1 MTKIIKDSYEDF
13 MKKADQSWKKIF
25 SRKGTL
31 GRIILHGNGGRG
43 YRNFFENF
51 RSDVNK
57 KIKSG
62 VVTFGSSTP
71 QNRSRKNVRT
81 VRRSLMKKAT

>member
-1 MTKIIKDSYEDF
+1 MTKIIKDSYENF
-13 MKKADQSWKKIF
+13 MKKADKGWKEIF

-31 GRIILHGNGGRG
+31 GRIILYGNGGRG

-51 RSDVNK
+51 KNDVNR

-62 VVTFGSSTP
+62 VVAFRPST
-71 QNRSRKNVRT
+71 QITVRKPSI
-81 VRRSLMKKAT
+81 VRRSLMKRK